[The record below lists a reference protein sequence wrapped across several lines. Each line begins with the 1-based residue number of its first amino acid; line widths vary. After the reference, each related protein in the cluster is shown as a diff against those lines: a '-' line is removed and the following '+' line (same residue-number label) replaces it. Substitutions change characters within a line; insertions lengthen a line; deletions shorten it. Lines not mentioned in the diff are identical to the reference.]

1 MISSGFHLLPQG
13 EFFRAGKFISIA
25 IEMNLPVP
33 TSSSTCLLQPGS
45 IAV

>member
-1 MISSGFHLLPQG
+1 MISSGFHLLHQG
-13 EFFRAGKFISIA
+13 EFFRMGKSISID
-25 IEMNLPVP
+25 IEVNLPVP